1 MRLLVFPVSMV
12 LLSLTAA
19 GVSFAQTERYRLE
32 KSEDGYVRMDMQTGQ
47 MSICQERAGQL
58 VCKLAADE
66 RSAYQDQSDQLQ
78 AAVKALEERVEKLES
93 AAGVTSKS
101 ALPTEEEFEK
111 TMGYMERF
119 LRRFMGI
126 AKDMEQENKTPET
139 KPSDPSRT

>member
-1 MRLLVFPVSMV
+1 MV

>member
-139 KPSDPSRT
+139 KPSDPGRT

>member
-12 LLSLTAA
+12 LLSLIAT

>member
-1 MRLLVFPVSMV
+1 MRLLVVPVSMV

-32 KSEDGYVRMDMQTGQ
+32 KSNDGYVRMDMQTGQ